1 MSSEANPIAELQAK
15 ARTAGWG
22 VEVDPTLSFERAEL
36 RQLHDLW
43 KLKSIERGGLP
54 TRSDLDARLL
64 KPFLRHLTI
73 MEHVP
78 DQDGRPHFR
87 FRLQGMAL
95 VQYFGE
101 QTGRMLE
108 DSVSPES
115 AEAWNTGYLALL
127 KAQRPMRVLTYYQM
141 ESVDYITG
149 ESFSVALGNGALPP
163 VSVLTVTYFSP
174 RSSAKRLT
182 DSPAA

>member
-1 MSSEANPIAELQAK
+1 MPGDANPIADLQSTAK
-15 ARTAGWG
+15 TRGWG

-43 KLKSIERGGLP
+43 KLKQIERGGLP
-54 TRSDLDARLL
+54 ERGDLDARLL

-73 MEHVP
+73 MEYMP
-78 DQDGRPHFR
+78 DQDGKPHFK

-108 DSVSPES
+108 DSVTPDVV
-115 AEAWNTGYLALL
+115 EAWNTGYYALL
-127 KAQRPMRVLTYYQM
+127 LAKRPLRTLTYFQM
-141 ESVDYITG
+141 ASVDYITG
-149 ESFSVALGNGALPP
+149 ENFSVALGNGDKDP

-174 RSSAKRLT
+174 RASAHKLT

>member
-1 MSSEANPIAELQAK
+1 MSFDANPIAELQTK

-22 VEVDPTLSFERAEL
+22 VEVDPTLAFERAEL

-43 KLKSIERGGLP
+43 KLKQIERNRLP
-54 TRSDLDARLL
+54 ERSDLDARLL
-64 KPFLRHLTI
+64 KPFLRNLTI
-73 MEHVP
+73 MEHVAG
-78 DQDGRPHFR
+78 QDGKPHFK

-108 DSVSPES
+108 DSVDPEIV
-115 AEAWNTGYLALL
+115 EAWNTGYFALL
-127 KAQRPMRVLTYYQM
+127 RAKRPMRVLTYYQM
-141 ESVDYITG
+141 ENVDYITG
-149 ESFSVALGNGALPP
+149 ESFSVALGNAEQEP

-174 RSSAKRLT
+174 RASARRLT

>member
-1 MSSEANPIAELQAK
+1 MSFEANPIAELQAK
-15 ARTAGWG
+15 AKTSGWG
-22 VEVDPTLSFERAEL
+22 VEVDVTLAFERPEL

-54 TRSDLDARLL
+54 ARADLDARLL
-64 KPFLRHLTI
+64 KPFLRNITI

-78 DQDGRPHFR
+78 DQNGKPHFK

-108 DSVSPES
+108 DSVSS
-115 AEAWNTGYLALL
+115 DTVDAWNTGYLALL
-127 KAQRPMRVLTYYQM
+127 KARRPMRVLTYYQM

-149 ESFSVALGNGALPP
+149 ESFSVALGNGELEP

-174 RSSAKRLT
+174 RQSAHRLT
-182 DSPAA
+182 DNPAA

>member
-1 MSSEANPIAELQAK
+1 MSFEANPIAELQTQAK
-15 ARTAGWG
+15 TAGWG
-22 VEVDPTLSFERAEL
+22 VEVDPTLAFERVEL
-36 RQLHDLW
+36 KQLHDLW
-43 KLKSIERGGLP
+43 KLKSIEKNRLPERG
-54 TRSDLDARLL
+54 DLDARLL
-64 KPFLRHLTI
+64 KPFLRNLTI

-78 DQDGRPHFR
+78 GEDGKPHFK

-108 DSVSPES
+108 DSVSPDIVD
-115 AEAWNTGYLALL
+115 AWNTGYYAVL
-127 KAQRPMRVLTYYQM
+127 KARRPIRTLTYFQM

-149 ESFSVALGNGALPP
+149 ENFSVALGNGDQE
-163 VSVLTVTYFSP
+163 STNVLTVTYFSP
-174 RSSAKRLT
+174 RASAQRLT

>member
-1 MSSEANPIAELQAK
+1 MSVEANPIADLQSRAQ
-15 ARTAGWG
+15 TAGWG
-22 VEVDPTLSFERAEL
+22 VEVDPTLNFERAEL
-36 RQLHDLW
+36 RQLRDLW
-43 KLKSIERGGLP
+43 KLKFIERGVLP
-54 TRSDLDARLL
+54 ARSDLDARLL

-78 DQDGRPHFR
+78 DQDGKPHFK

-101 QTGRMLE
+101 QTGRLLA
-108 DSVSPES
+108 DSVS
-115 AEAWNTGYLALL
+115 ADTVEAWNTGYFALL
-127 KAQRPMRVLTYYQM
+127 RAQRPMRVLTYYQM

-149 ESFSVALGNGALPP
+149 ESFSVALGNGDQSP
-163 VSVLTVTYFSP
+163 VSVLTVTYFSA
-174 RSSAKRLT
+174 RSNAKRLT